1 MAGPEDPENG
11 AGFPLAASKA
21 ETLSYLCEIIHD
33 LKLMA
38 EKAGYKTLAAILA
51 AALTEA
57 RIQSQDAE
65 R

>member
-1 MAGPEDPENG
+1 MEGPEDPG
-11 AGFPLAASKA
+11 AGFPPVASEA
-21 ETLSYLCEIIHD
+21 DTLNYLCEIIYD

-51 AALTEA
+51 AALVEA
-57 RIQSQDAE
+57 RIQSEDAE